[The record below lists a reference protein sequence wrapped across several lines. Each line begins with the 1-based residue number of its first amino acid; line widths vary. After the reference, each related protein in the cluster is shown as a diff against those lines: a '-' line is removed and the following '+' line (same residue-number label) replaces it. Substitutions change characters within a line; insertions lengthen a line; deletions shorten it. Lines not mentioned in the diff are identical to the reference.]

1 VHRGEAVRHLRA
13 AAERELTPL
22 RRRVEPLD
30 NLPLQLTRFV
40 GRDAELAQLR
50 QLIESERLLTL
61 TGSGGI
67 GKTRLALELAGT
79 SRDAF
84 ADGVWLID
92 LAPLAEPELVA
103 QAVAEPL
110 GVRAEAEVAVQQAL
124 LDYLRTRELL
134 LVFDNC
140 EHLIDACATLADAIL
155 RSCPSIQIVATSREP
170 LHIAGETA
178 WRVPSLSLP
187 DASAA
192 ADNRARLLECE
203 AVRLFAD
210 RALASAGLVVSEANA
225 AAVARVCERLDG
237 IPLAIELAAARSG
250 VLSVEQIA
258 HRLDNRFRL
267 LVGRGRT
274 APARQQTLR
283 AAIDWSYELLPAAER
298 RLLNCLSVFAGGW
311 TLEAAE
317 RVGASERT
325 PSEDV
330 FELLAHLVDK
340 SLVQA
345 EPGAAGQLRY
355 RLLESLRA
363 YAHERLL
370 EHGDA
375 PSAQRRHCRYFA
387 DLAERA
393 ELRLLWGAGGLDWLA
408 RLDRELPNLR
418 AALAW
423 SISGEGEPIWGL
435 ALAHRLGHYW
445 YTRGDR
451 AEGRS
456 WLKRALALVPAPAAD
471 GDPTA
476 ASAWA
481 WAVLWA
487 GGLAHGQ
494 TDYEEASR
502 LVARAL
508 EMFERLDDRRG
519 IGWAYSFLGNVAR
532 ARAELPR
539 AVAYFEQAIAAFR
552 STPEEVNAILP
563 LAALGFTV
571 CLLGDQPRASQ
582 LLQESV
588 GLARQSGSV
597 GRLAIASIY
606 LGQVAFLQ
614 GDLERASA
622 ALQEGLRLFR
632 EWDSAWGMAECLEG
646 LAVVA
651 GAQARFERAA
661 RLLGAAARLREAI
674 GAPVHPVDR
683 ADHERTVAASEA
695 ALGAQAYAAAWQAGQ
710 TMLIE
715 DVIELAVT
723 GSGPPPEAAP
733 TPPSKAQ
740 LLTGRER
747 EVAVLIARGLSNRQ
761 IAETLV
767 IAERTV
773 TNHVEHIFD
782 KLDFRSRAQVAT
794 WVTEQQLDRPDVSQP

>member
-1 VHRGEAVRHLRA
+1 VRRAEGITHLRA

-30 NLPLQLTRFV
+30 NLPLQLTRFI
-40 GRDAELAQLR
+40 GRDAELTELQP
-50 QLIESERLLTL
+50 LIRSERLLTL

-67 GKTRLALELAGT
+67 GKTRLALELGAT
-79 SRDAF
+79 TRKAF
-84 ADGVWLID
+84 PDGVWLID
-92 LAPLAEPELVA
+92 LAPLGQPELVA

-110 GVRAEAEVAVQQAL
+110 GVRAEADVPVQQAL
-124 LDYLRTRELL
+124 LEFLRTREPL
-134 LVFDNC
+134 LVIDNC
-140 EHLIDACATLADAIL
+140 EHLIDACATLAEAIL
-155 RSCPSIQIVATSREP
+155 RACPSVHILATSREP

-178 WRVPSLSLP
+178 WRVPSLALP
-187 DASAA
+187 DTSAQA
-192 ADNRARLLECE
+192 AHRLLEFE

-210 RALASAGLVVSEANA
+210 RALASAGLVVSEGNA
-225 AAVARVCERLDG
+225 GAVARVCEQLDG

-258 HRLDNRFRL
+258 TRLDNRFRL
-267 LVGRGRT
+267 LVGGRRT

-283 AAIDWSYELLPAAER
+283 ATIDWSYELLPVAER

-317 RVGASERT
+317 RVGAVGGHT
-325 PSEDV
+325 PHDEV
-330 FELLAHLVDK
+330 FELLARLVDK

-345 EPGAAGQLRY
+345 EPGAAGHLRY
-355 RLLESLRA
+355 RLLESVRA

-370 EHGDA
+370 ESGEA
-375 PSAQRRHCRYFA
+375 PAALRGHCAYFGE
-387 DLAERA
+387 LAEQA
-393 ELRLLWGAGGLDWLA
+393 EVRLLWGAGGLEWLA

-423 SISGEGEPIWGL
+423 SLSDDAEPDWGL
-435 ALAHRLGHYW
+435 SLAHRLGHYW
-445 YTRGDR
+445 YTRADR
-451 AEGRS
+451 AEGRA
-456 WLKRALALVPAPAAD
+456 WLKRALALVPTPAPDADAA
-471 GDPTA
+471 A
-476 ASAWA
+476 ATDWA

-494 TDYEEASR
+494 SDYVEASR
-502 LVARAL
+502 MVTQAL
-508 EMFERLDDRRG
+508 ETFRRLEDRRG
-519 IGWAYSFLGNVAR
+519 VGWGFSFLGNVAR
-532 ARAELPR
+532 ARSELTQ
-539 AVAYFEQAIAAFR
+539 AAAYFEQAIAAFR
-552 STPEEVNAILP
+552 ATPEEVNVILP

-588 GLARQSGSV
+588 GLARETDSM

-614 GDLERASA
+614 GDLERATA
-622 ALQEGLRLFR
+622 ALQEALGLFR

-651 GAQARFERAA
+651 AAEGRFERAA
-661 RLLGAAARLREAI
+661 RLLGAAARLRQAI

-683 ADHERTVAASEA
+683 ADHERAVAASEA
-695 ALGAQAYAAAWQAGQ
+695 TLGAHAYASAWDAGQ
-710 TMLIE
+710 AMSID
-715 DVIELAVT
+715 DVIELAVAA
-723 GSGPPPEAAP
+723 SRSSPEVAAP
-733 TPPSKAQ
+733 TSKAQ
-740 LLTGRER
+740 QLTGRER

-782 KLDFRSRAQVAT
+782 KLGFRSRAQVAT
-794 WVTEQQLDRPDVSQP
+794 WITEQQRPQQR

>member
-1 VHRGEAVRHLRA
+1 VRRAEAVTHLRA

-30 NLPLQLTRFV
+30 NLPLQLTRFI
-40 GRDAELAQLR
+40 GRDAELVQLQ
-50 QLIESERLLTL
+50 QLIQAERLLTL
-61 TGSGGI
+61 TGSAGI
-67 GKTRLALELAGT
+67 GKTRMALELAAT
-79 SRDAF
+79 TREAF
-84 ADGVWLID
+84 PDGVWLVD
-92 LAPLAEPELVA
+92 LAPLGQPELVG

-110 GVRAEAEVAVQQAL
+110 GVRAEAEVPVQQAL
-124 LDYLRTRELL
+124 LEFLRTRELL
-134 LVFDNC
+134 LVVDNC
-140 EHLIDACATLADAIL
+140 EHVIDACATLAEAIL
-155 RSCPSIQIVATSREP
+155 RSCPSVHVLATSREP

-187 DASAA
+187 DASAQA
-192 ADNRARLLECE
+192 THRLLEYE

-210 RALASAGLVVSEANA
+210 RALASAGLVVSESNA
-225 AAVARVCERLDG
+225 AAVARVCEQLDG

-258 HRLDNRFRL
+258 TRLDNRFRL
-267 LVGRGRT
+267 LVGGGRT

-317 RVGASERT
+317 RVGAGKHT
-325 PSEDV
+325 PPEEV
-330 FELLAHLVDK
+330 FELLARLVDK

-345 EPGAAGQLRY
+345 EPGTAGHLRY

-363 YAHERLL
+363 YAHQRLL
-370 EHGDA
+370 ESGEA
-375 PSAQRRHCRYFA
+375 PAALRAHCGYFGE
-387 DLAERA
+387 LAEQA
-393 ELRLLWGAGGLDWLA
+393 ETRLLWGAGGLDWLD

-423 SISGEGEPIWGL
+423 SLSDDGEPAWGL
-435 ALAHRLGHYW
+435 SLSHRLGHYW
-445 YTRGDR
+445 YTRADR

-456 WLKRALALVPAPAAD
+456 WLKRALAIVPRPAPDADHAAI
-471 GDPTA
+471 T
-476 ASAWA
+476 AWA

-494 TDYEEASR
+494 SDYVEASR
-502 LVARAL
+502 LVAQAL
-508 EMFERLDDRRG
+508 ELFQRLQDRRG
-519 IGWAYSFLGNVAR
+519 VGWGFSFLGNVAR
-532 ARAELPR
+532 ARSELIQ
-539 AVAYFEQAIAAFR
+539 AAAYFEQAIEAFR
-552 STPEEVNAILP
+552 ATPEEVNAILP

-588 GLARQSGSV
+588 SLARETGSM

-614 GDLERASA
+614 GDLERAID
-622 ALQEGLRLFR
+622 ALQEALKLFR

-651 GAQARFERAA
+651 GAEGRFERAA

-695 ALGAQAYAAAWQAGQ
+695 ALGAPAYAAAWHAGQ
-710 TMLIE
+710 TMSIDEIL
-715 DVIELAVT
+715 ELVV
-723 GSGPPPEAAP
+723 SAP
-733 TPPSKAQ
+733 LTSAEVVAPANKAQ

-747 EVAVLIARGLSNRQ
+747 EVAMLIARGLSNRQ

-782 KLDFRSRAQVAT
+782 KLGFRSRAQVAT
-794 WVTEQQLDRPDVSQP
+794 WITEQQQRLE

>member
-1 VHRGEAVRHLRA
+1 VHRAEAVTHLRA
-13 AAERELTPL
+13 AAQRELTPL
-22 RRRVEPLD
+22 RRRLEPLD
-30 NLPLQLTRFV
+30 NLPLQLTHFI
-40 GRDAELAQLR
+40 GRDTELAQLR
-50 QLIESERLLTL
+50 QLVLSERLLTL

-67 GKTRLALELAGT
+67 GKTRLAIELAAT
-79 SRDAF
+79 AREAF
-84 ADGVWLID
+84 ADGVWLVN
-92 LAPLAEPELVA
+92 LAPLAEPELVT
-103 QAVAEPL
+103 QAVAEQL
-110 GVRAEAEVAVQQAL
+110 GVRAEAEVTVQQAL
-124 LDYLRTRELL
+124 LEFLRTRELL
-134 LVFDNC
+134 LVVDNC
-140 EHLIDACATLADAIL
+140 EHLIDACARLAEAIL
-155 RSCPSIQIVATSREP
+155 RSCPSIHILATSREP

-187 DASAA
+187 DPSAST
-192 ADNRARLLECE
+192 DSRGRLLEYE

-210 RALASAGLVVSEANA
+210 RALALAGLVVSEANA
-225 AAVARVCERLDG
+225 ATVARVCERLDG

-258 HRLDNRFRL
+258 SRLDNRFRL
-267 LVGRGRT
+267 LVGGGRT

-283 AAIDWSYELLPAAER
+283 AAIDWSYELLPAGER
-298 RLLNCLSVFAGGW
+298 QLLNCLSIFAGGW

-317 RVGASERT
+317 RVGASEHT
-325 PSEDV
+325 PSEEV
-330 FELLAHLVDK
+330 FELLARLVDK

-345 EPGAAGQLRY
+345 EPGAAGHLRY
-355 RLLESLRA
+355 RLLESLRD
-363 YAHERLL
+363 YSHERLL
-370 EHGDA
+370 EGGDVA
-375 PSAQRRHCRYFA
+375 DAQRRHCRYFA
-387 DLAERA
+387 ELAEQV
-393 ELRLLWGAGGLDWLA
+393 ELRSLWGAGGLDWLA

-423 SISGEGEPIWGL
+423 SLSGGGEPGWGL

-456 WLKRALALVPAPAAD
+456 WLKRALALVPAPKEV
-471 GDPTA
+471 GDPAA

-481 WAVLWA
+481 WGMLWA

-494 TDYEEASR
+494 SDYAEASR
-502 LVARAL
+502 LVAQAL
-508 EMFERLDDRRG
+508 EMFQQLDDRRG
-519 IGWAYSFLGNVAR
+519 IGWGFSFLGNVAR
-532 ARAELPR
+532 ARAELPQ

-552 STPEEVNAILP
+552 ATPEEVSVILP

-571 CLLGDQPRASQ
+571 CLLGEQPRASQ

-588 GLARQSGSV
+588 SLARESGSM

-606 LGQVAFLQ
+606 LGQVAYVQ

-651 GAQARFERAA
+651 GSQGRFERAA

-695 ALGAQAYAAAWQAGQ
+695 ALGPQAYAAAWQAGRA
-710 TMLIE
+710 MIID
-715 DVIELAVT
+715 DVIDLAVAT
-723 GSGPPPEAAP
+723 SGSSTEAAA
-733 TPPSKAQ
+733 PPSKAQ

-782 KLDFRSRAQVAT
+782 KLGFRSRAQVAT
-794 WVTEQQLDRPDVSQP
+794 WITEQQLDR

>member
-1 VHRGEAVRHLRA
+1 VRRAEAITHLRA
-13 AAERELTPL
+13 TAERELTPL

-30 NLPLQLTRFV
+30 NLPLQLTRFI

-50 QLIESERLLTL
+50 QVLQSERLLTL
-61 TGSGGI
+61 SGSGGI
-67 GKTRLALELAGT
+67 GKTRLALELAAT
-79 SRDAF
+79 AREVF
-84 ADGVWLID
+84 PHGVWLVD
-92 LAPLAEPELVA
+92 LASLGQPELVA

-110 GVRAEAEVAVQQAL
+110 GVRAEAEVPVQQAL
-124 LDYLRTRELL
+124 LDFLRTRELL
-134 LVFDNC
+134 LVVDNC
-140 EHLIDACATLADAIL
+140 EHLIDACATLAEAIL
-155 RSCPSIQIVATSREP
+155 RSCPSVHILATSREP
-170 LHIAGETA
+170 LHIAGEIA

-187 DASAA
+187 DASAQPTQ
-192 ADNRARLLECE
+192 RLLESE

-210 RALASAGLVVSEANA
+210 RALASAGLVVSDGNA
-225 AAVARVCERLDG
+225 AAVARVCEQLDG

-258 HRLDNRFRL
+258 TRLDNRFRL
-267 LVGRGRT
+267 LVGGGRS
-274 APARQQTLR
+274 APPRQQTLR
-283 AAIDWSYELLPAAER
+283 ATIDWSYELLPDTER

-317 RVGASERT
+317 RVGADERT
-325 PSEDV
+325 PPEEV
-330 FELLAHLVDK
+330 FELLARLVDK

-345 EPGAAGQLRY
+345 EPGAAGHLRY
-355 RLLESLRA
+355 RLLESVRA
-363 YAHERLL
+363 YGYERLL
-370 EHGDA
+370 ESQEA
-375 PSAQRRHCRYFA
+375 PAALRSHCAYFGE
-387 DLAERA
+387 LVEQAEV
-393 ELRLLWGAGGLDWLA
+393 RLLWGAGGLEWLA

-423 SISGEGEPIWGL
+423 SLSDDGEPAWGL
-435 ALAHRLGHYW
+435 SLAHQLGHYW
-445 YTRGDR
+445 YTRADR

-456 WLKRALALVPAPAAD
+456 WLKLALGLVAAPERDADPALA
-471 GDPTA
+471 T
-476 ASAWA
+476 AWA

-494 TDYEEASR
+494 SDYVEASR
-502 LVARAL
+502 LVRQAL
-508 EMFERLDDRRG
+508 EVFERLDDRRG
-519 IGWAYSFLGNVAR
+519 VGWGFSFLGNVAR
-532 ARAELPR
+532 ARSELTQ
-539 AVAYFEQAIAAFR
+539 AAAYFEQAITAFR
-552 STPEEVNAILP
+552 ATPEEVSVILP
-563 LAALGFTV
+563 QAALGFTV
-571 CLLGDQPRASQ
+571 CLLGDQPRASS

-588 GLARQSGSV
+588 RLARETGSM

-614 GDLERASA
+614 GDLERATA
-622 ALQEGLRLFR
+622 ALQEALRLFR

-651 GAQARFERAA
+651 GAEGRFERAA

-683 ADHERTVAASEA
+683 ADHERAVAASEA

-710 TMLIE
+710 TIGIDE
-715 DVIELAVT
+715 VIELAVA
-723 GSGPPPEAAP
+723 SSRPSPEPAVPVA
-733 TPPSKAQ
+733 KMQ

-747 EVAVLIARGLSNRQ
+747 EVAMLIARGLSNRQ

-782 KLDFRSRAQVAT
+782 KLGFRSRAQVAT
-794 WVTEQQLDRPDVSQP
+794 WITEQQHS